1 MKMDVTR
8 NVIID
13 LLPLYLA
20 DEASADSKALVG
32 EYLERDPEL
41 AEMARE
47 AARTELP
54 ADAPA
59 PVTWE
64 DKMKAYKEAKRMM
77 LIRTVVLAAIISAS
91 VLTLITLGL
100 VAAAFFVR

>member
-1 MKMDVTR
+1 MDVTR

-13 LLPLYLA
+13 LLPLYIA
-20 DEASADSKALVG
+20 DEASEDSKRIVR
-32 EYLERDPEL
+32 EYLEGDPEL

-54 ADAPA
+54 AEAPA

-64 DKMKAYKEAKRMM
+64 DKMKAYKEAKRLM
-77 LIRTVVLAAIISAS
+77 LIRTVILAAIISGSA
-91 VLTLITLGL
+91 LTLIALGL
-100 VAAAFFVR
+100 VAVAFFMR

>member
-1 MKMDVTR
+1 MNVTR

-13 LLPLYLA
+13 LLPLYIA
-20 DEASADSKALVG
+20 DEASEDSRALVR
-32 EYLERDPEL
+32 EYLEGDPEL
-41 AEMARE
+41 AEMAEE

-77 LIRTVVLAAIISAS
+77 LIRTVVLAVIISAS
-91 VLTLITLGL
+91 ALTLIALGL
-100 VAAAFFVR
+100 VGAAFFVR